1 MMNIVLPKQTNQ
13 DYINLQS
20 MLRRIKDIELSEDN

>member
-20 MLRRIKDIELSEDN
+20 ILGCIKDIELSEDN